1 MSVEGETR
9 ERVVLAAVELFLAHG
24 VKKTTMG
31 EVASQAGVTRV
42 TVYRHFG
49 GKKQLVR
56 AAFMHILS
64 AFQEAQ
70 EDIYQ
75 EQSQDVESYLD
86 RIGAGLAALPPGDLP
101 TRLAE
106 LSRLYPDVWRAFRET
121 RLAVVEKIFQRLF
134 EVAGEQGLLR
144 EGLRREVVQAY
155 FMEAVVNVMESQ
167 SLVDLNLS
175 PAEIYAT
182 VKAIFLH
189 GILKT

>member
-1 MSVEGETR
+1 MSAERETR
-9 ERVVLAAVELFLAHG
+9 ERIVLAAIALFFSHG
-24 VKKTTMG
+24 IKKTTMD

-56 AAFMHILS
+56 AAFNHILS
-64 AFQEAQ
+64 VFQEVR
-70 EDIYQ
+70 EDIYR
-75 EQSQDVESYLD
+75 EQNQGVEGYLD
-86 RIGAGLAALPPGDLP
+86 RIGAGLAALPQGDLP

-106 LSRLYPDVWRAFRET
+106 LGRLYPDVGREFRKT
-121 RLAVVEKIFQRLF
+121 RLAIVAKIFDRLF
-134 EVAGEQGLLR
+134 EVAGSQELLR

-155 FMEAVVNVMESQ
+155 FIEAVVNVMESQ
-167 SLVDLNLS
+167 SLVALNLS